1 MLKKGLQK
9 MKVISISEIATFKI
23 SNEDRIK
30 LMILKKKW
38 KELFLDLS
46 QNSSIIDFRENTI
59 YVKGYNSTVKHYI
72 FTNKTKL
79 IEKIL
84 ENLEIK
90 FEIVDIKIK

>member
-1 MLKKGLQK
+1 
-9 MKVISISEIATFKI
+9 MKVISISKIATFKI

-30 LMILKKKW
+30 LMILKEKW

-59 YVKGYNSTVKHYI
+59 YIKGYNSVVKHYS
-72 FTNKTKL
+72 FTNKIKI
-79 IEKIL
+79 IEQIL